1 LQIVADRMFP
11 TKVTMSDRV
20 WSSNFRISMRLAA
33 RYREGR
39 AFLAGD
45 AAHIHPPTGGQGMNT
60 GIQDSYN
67 LAWKMALV
75 LKGNASPKLLDT
87 YDAERRPVG
96 ADVVSRTRSASEQFG
111 RKQETQDERLVDTQI
126 LVNYRKSALS
136 LNQLEEPADNPVV
149 QAGDRA
155 PDCFGLR
162 RANVRAPFR
171 LFDVLRG
178 PEFVLL
184 IYLPQA
190 PEPHEVPLLEGMA
203 RRLKAAN
210 HWGFRI
216 AAIFAAGVKLPDIV
230 GVSTLSDREGEF
242 ADVYKPS
249 PNAAYLI
256 RPDGYVGY
264 HGRPMTEDGLAA
276 YFAEIG

>member
-1 LQIVADRMFP
+1 
-11 TKVTMSDRV
+11 MSDLR
-20 WSSNFRISMRLAA
+20 WSSNFRIGMRLAA

-39 AFLAGD
+39 GFLAGD
-45 AAHIHPPTGGQGMNT
+45 AAHIQPPTGGQGMNT

-75 LKGNASPKLLDT
+75 LKGKVPAKLPDT

-96 ADVVSRTRSASEQFG
+96 ADVVSRTRNASEQYG
-111 RKQETQDERLVDTQI
+111 RQTAAQNERLVDTQV
-126 LVNYRKSALS
+126 LVNYRKSELS
-136 LNQLEEPADNPVV
+136 CNDMHEPLDDLRV

-162 RANVRAPFR
+162 RENIQAPFR

-184 IYLPQA
+184 VYLGPA
-190 PEPHEVPLLEGMA
+190 AEPREVDLLEGITQ
-203 RRLKAAN
+203 RLMAAN
-210 HWGFRI
+210 RPPVRVV
-216 AAIFAAGVKLPDIV
+216 AILAPASQQLDLV
-230 GVSTLSDREGEF
+230 GVSQLVHSEGKFEEM
-242 ADVYKPS
+242 YQPGLLT
-249 PNAAYLI
+249 AYLI

-264 HGRPMTEDGLAA
+264 HGRPITGESVSRHLAG
-276 YFAEIG
+276 IGRVGSTL